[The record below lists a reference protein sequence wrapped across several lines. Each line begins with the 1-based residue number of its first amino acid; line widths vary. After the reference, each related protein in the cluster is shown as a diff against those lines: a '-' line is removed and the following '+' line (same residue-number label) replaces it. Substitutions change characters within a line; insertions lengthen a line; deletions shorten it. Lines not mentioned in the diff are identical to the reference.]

1 MNEIG
6 SLLQI
11 GVSGVQSGLRNAQ
24 KASEDIVKSSVGVG
38 EQGVADGTLNGGP
51 VADIATAA
59 VELSLSE
66 LQVKASAKVIQ
77 VADETIGT
85 LIDTKA

>member
-1 MNEIG
+1 MADDTDVNID
-6 SLLQI
+6 L
-11 GVSGVQSGLRNAQ
+11 
-24 KASEDIVKSSVGVG
+24 ASAIVDLK
-38 EQGVADGTLNGGP
+38 T
-51 VADIATAA
+51 
-59 VELSLSE
+59 SE